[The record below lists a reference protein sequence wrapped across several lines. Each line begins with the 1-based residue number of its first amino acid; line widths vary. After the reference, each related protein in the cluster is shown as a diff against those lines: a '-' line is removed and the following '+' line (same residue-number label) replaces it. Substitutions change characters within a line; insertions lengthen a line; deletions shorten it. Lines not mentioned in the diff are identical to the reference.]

1 MPAENTLRGHDL
13 FSSLSVEETNRISGF
28 SDVRRYDPGDT
39 IFRFNAPC
47 THVFSLL
54 EGSVNLRLPANPDDV
69 SVVISKIEK
78 GELFGLSPLV
88 DSKNYTSTAVCNT
101 YTEVL
106 AIDAKPFQRL
116 LRDNCPAGL
125 DIMTQVAHIYFN
137 RYINVLR
144 SLQGVVNQ
152 IALIR

>member
-1 MPAENTLRGHDL
+1 MPAERTLKGRDL
-13 FSSLSVEETNRISGF
+13 FGSLSVEETNRISGF

-54 EGSVNLRLPANPDDV
+54 EGSVHLALPAKPDDV

-78 GELFGLSPLV
+78 GELFGLSPLL
-88 DSKNYTSTAVCNT
+88 DSKNYTTTAVSQT
-101 YTEVL
+101 YTEAL
-106 AIDAKPFQRL
+106 AIEAQPFQRL
-116 LRDNCPAGL
+116 LRENCPAGL

-137 RYINVLR
+137 RYISVLQ

-152 IALIR
+152 IALIK